1 MHRIFMRLQIS
12 KQELAER
19 KSKSEIK
26 SIRKEQQIKSIV
38 KRKNWDWIQGSYYP
52 VVQHDNTV

>member
-26 SIRKEQQIKSIV
+26 SIRKEQQNQINCETQKLRLDSRVILS
-38 KRKNWDWIQGSYYP
+38 GC
-52 VVQHDNTV
+52 TT